1 MSLTPPCATHLA
13 AWPQIPGADLAGE
26 AHIAADGSM
35 DLFALGILAWE
46 VMTGKRFYG
55 GE

>member
-1 MSLTPPCATHLA
+1 
-13 AWPQIPGADLAGE
+13 
-26 AHIAADGSM
+26 M

-55 GE
+55 GEGELGGVGDGRGQ